1 MASGSKVAII
11 TGSSSITGIGAECA
25 LALSRVG
32 YNVVINY
39 SSNAG
44 GAEETANLCRKS
56 GNEAIVFQADVSN
69 DTECRRMAQAAM
81 DQWGRIDALV
91 NNAAYT
97 RPNPMADLEGLTP
110 DDFHKSFSINVIG
123 TYQMTRAAQ
132 PHLKA
137 AGDSAVVNISSIGA
151 WRSNGSSM
159 AYTSSKGA
167 LNTMT
172 IGLARVLAPETRVNC
187 ICPGGLLGNW
197 TRKIMSEE
205 GYQKRVEEAETKYPL
220 RRPVLPVDVAETAL
234 WLITAA
240 KTMTGE
246 AIRMDCGQH
255 LL

>member
-1 MASGSKVAII
+1 
-11 TGSSSITGIGAECA
+11 
-25 LALSRVG
+25 
-32 YNVVINY
+32 
-39 SSNAG
+39 
-44 GAEETANLCRKS
+44 
-56 GNEAIVFQADVSN
+56 
-69 DTECRRMAQAAM
+69 
-81 DQWGRIDALV
+81 
-91 NNAAYT
+91 
-97 RPNPMADLEGLTP
+97 MADLEGLTP
-110 DDFHKSFSINVIG
+110 DDFHKSFSVNVIG

-172 IGLARVLAPETRVNC
+172 IGLARVLASKPELIVYVREVFC
-187 ICPGGLLGNW
+187 NW

>member
-1 MASGSKVAII
+1 
-11 TGSSSITGIGAECA
+11 
-25 LALSRVG
+25 
-32 YNVVINY
+32 
-39 SSNAG
+39 
-44 GAEETANLCRKS
+44 
-56 GNEAIVFQADVSN
+56 
-69 DTECRRMAQAAM
+69 
-81 DQWGRIDALV
+81 
-91 NNAAYT
+91 
-97 RPNPMADLEGLTP
+97 
-110 DDFHKSFSINVIG
+110 
-123 TYQMTRAAQ
+123 
-132 PHLKA
+132 
-137 AGDSAVVNISSIGA
+137 
-151 WRSNGSSM
+151 
-159 AYTSSKGA
+159 
-167 LNTMT
+167 MT

>member
-1 MASGSKVAII
+1 MSSEAKVAIV
-11 TGSSSITGIGAECA
+11 TGSSSVTGIGAECA
-25 LALSRVG
+25 ISLAGVG
-32 YNVVINY
+32 YNVVVNY
-39 SSNAG
+39 AANAE
-44 GAEETANLCRKS
+44 GAEETAKLCRKA
-56 GNEAIVFQADVSN
+56 GTEAIVVQADVSK
-69 DTECRRMAQAAM
+69 DADCRRMAEAAM
-81 DQWGRIDALV
+81 DEWGRVDALV

-97 RPNPMADLEGLTP
+97 RPNPMANLEGLTE

-205 GYQKRVEEAETKYPL
+205 AYQKRVEEAETKYPL
-220 RRPVLPVDVAETAL
+220 RRPVMPTDVAETAL

>member
-1 MASGSKVAII
+1 MPSSKKVAVV
-11 TGSSSITGIGAECA
+11 TGSSSVIGIGAECA
-25 LALSRVG
+25 LALSKAG
-32 YNVVINY
+32 YDVVINY
-39 SSNAG
+39 SSNLQ
-44 GAEETANLCRKS
+44 GAEETANLCRKA
-56 GNEAIVFQADVSN
+56 GAEAIVVQADVSN
-69 DTECRRMAQAAM
+69 DSDCRRMAEAAM
-81 DQWGRIDALV
+81 DEWGRIDALV

-97 RPNPMADLEGLTP
+97 RPNPMSNLEGLTE

-197 TRKIMSEE
+197 TKKIMSAE